1 MNSRDISM
9 KNLHEERLLKIFN
22 NHINTSTCVD
32 FGMTAFRT
40 LGGHVE
46 LLKLVGELGLKEL
59 VSVLCPCSIAQIIYH
74 AVQQHCDEEGVFL
87 QE

>member
-1 MNSRDISM
+1 MV
-9 KNLHEERLLKIFN
+9 LKICHD
-22 NHINTSTCVD
+22 HINTSTCVD
-32 FGMTAFRT
+32 FGLTTLRT
-40 LGGHVE
+40 LRGHVE

-59 VSVLCPCSIAQIIYH
+59 VAVLCPCSIAQIIYH